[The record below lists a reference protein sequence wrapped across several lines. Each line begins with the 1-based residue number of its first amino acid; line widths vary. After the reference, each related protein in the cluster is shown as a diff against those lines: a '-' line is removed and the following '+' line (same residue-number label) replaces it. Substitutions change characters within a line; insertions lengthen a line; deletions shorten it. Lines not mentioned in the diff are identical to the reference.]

1 MADAGPVD
9 VDKRALLDFLDAQ
22 RAIVLAIVAGL
33 DDEALRTSI
42 LPSGWTPLGLVKHLG
57 FAERHWFQRVA
68 TGSVSE
74 LPWPDLPGEEEGRA
88 PFTTALPAD
97 VVFGFYR
104 DQCERADAFVAATP
118 LSEPPRGRHRGDPAG
133 EICDLRRIIL
143 HMIEETARHAGHLDI
158 ARELADNRTGL
169 GQRYSRPGP
178 GPSGHSSA
186 H

>member
-1 MADAGPVD
+1 MADTGPED
-9 VDKRALLDFLDAQ
+9 VEKRALLDFLDAQ

-33 DDEALRTSI
+33 PEDTLRTPV

-74 LPWPDLPGEEEGRA
+74 LSWAELPGEEEGRQ
-88 PFTTALPAD
+88 PFTTGLPAE
-97 VVFGFYR
+97 VVLGFYR
-104 DQCERADAFVAATP
+104 DQCERANAFVAATP

-169 GQRYSRPGP
+169 GQRYLGIRRVP
-178 GPSGHSSA
+178 
-186 H
+186 